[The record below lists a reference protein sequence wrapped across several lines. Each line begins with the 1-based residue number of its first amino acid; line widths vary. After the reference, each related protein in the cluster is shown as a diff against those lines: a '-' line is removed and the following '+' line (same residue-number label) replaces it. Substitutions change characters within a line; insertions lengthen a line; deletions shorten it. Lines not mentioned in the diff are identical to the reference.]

1 LIGFGYK
8 ELVLTGIN
16 PALYGADA
24 GDRGEAGV
32 HTIVARLNAIKGN
45 FRIRLGSLEPT
56 VIDARYV
63 TRLFAYEKLCP
74 SLHISVQSGSTKVIA
89 AMRRGYTRNDYL
101 DLARTLRRHDAAYG
115 ISTDIIVGFPGETEA
130 DFQDSLR
137 LLEEVDFSHVH
148 VFRFS
153 KREGTVAA
161 SMADQVPA
169 ALKTKRAERLISAGK
184 RSAAVF
190 LSREI
195 GAVRSVLSERVDP
208 ETGLIE
214 GLTENGIR
222 VFFTGEEAQ
231 VGGFA
236 RVALSA
242 TMKDGLFGSII

>member
-1 LIGFGYK
+1 MGYK
-8 ELVLTGIN
+8 ELILTGIN

-24 GDRGEAGV
+24 GDSRDAGV
-32 HTIVARLNAIKGN
+32 HTIVGRLNALEGD

-74 SLHISVQSGSTKVIA
+74 SLHISVQSGSTKVLA
-89 AMRRGYTRNDYL
+89 AMRRGYVRDDYL
-101 DLARTLRRHDAAYG
+101 DLVRALRRHDAAYG

-130 DFQDSLR
+130 DFGDSLK

-153 KREGTVAA
+153 KREGTAAA

-169 ALKTKRAERLISAGK
+169 ALKAERAERLIEAGK

-190 LSREI
+190 LVREL
-195 GAVRSVLSERVDP
+195 GAVRSVLPERVDP
-208 ETGLIE
+208 ETGLLG

-222 VFFTGEEAQ
+222 VYFAGEETPG
-231 VGGFA
+231 GGFA

-242 TMKDGLFGSII
+242 TMKDGLFGSVI